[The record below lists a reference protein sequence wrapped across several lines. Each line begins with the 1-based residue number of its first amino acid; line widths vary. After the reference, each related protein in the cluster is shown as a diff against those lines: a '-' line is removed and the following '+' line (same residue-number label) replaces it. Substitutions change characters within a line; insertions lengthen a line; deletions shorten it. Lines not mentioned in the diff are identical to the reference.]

1 MESVD
6 ARFGEEDP
14 GTRAFG
20 MGWIVNSEQLRYFE
34 LAYQERNFSAAA
46 RRVPVSPQGL
56 AKAIHA
62 LEKELDVTLF
72 EVDELTGLP
81 VPTEYAEELTEFAAV
96 YEANMRLLRESFD
109 RIRGKRKALIRLGC
123 SLGIM
128 GVLGPRFIDGFRSM
142 HPHVE
147 IQYLEAHDRQVD
159 TDLRNGACDLAL
171 VVGPYQK
178 GVTVRELYRCPVY
191 YWVRSDDPLAA
202 KERLTIDDFE
212 GRSVAIP
219 GSGFKCYDALT
230 QLASDNGVSL
240 GTVFQMS
247 EIFQLYEFAASGQGL
262 GFTVRHLI
270 DLPIFVRD
278 ASVVAIPVDGMAWSF
293 GIERLDAHALGDAEQ
308 AFWNWCEQAAR
319 TLPDF

>member
-1 MESVD
+1 M
-6 ARFGEEDP
+6 
-14 GTRAFG
+14 
-20 MGWIVNSEQLRYFE
+20 NSEQLRYFE

-96 YEANMRLLRESFD
+96 YQTNMRLLKESFD
-109 RIRGKRKALIRLGC
+109 RIRGKRRALVRLGC
-123 SLGIM
+123 SLGVM
-128 GVLGPRFIDGFRSM
+128 GVFGPRFLDGFAAM
-142 HPHVE
+142 HPDIEV
-147 IQYLEAHDRQVD
+147 QFREANDRQVD
-159 TDLRNGACDLAL
+159 ADLRAGDCDLAM
-171 VVGPYQK
+171 VVGPYQG
-178 GVTVRELYRCPVY
+178 GVTVRQLYRCPVY
-191 YWVRSDDPLAA
+191 YWVRTDDPLAQ
-202 KERLTIDDFE
+202 KESLTIGDFE

-219 GSGFKCYDALT
+219 GAGFKCYDTLMR
-230 QLASDNGVSL
+230 LASENNVTL

-262 GFTVRHLI
+262 GFTVCHLI
-270 DLPIFVRD
+270 DLPVFVRD
-278 ASVVAIPVDGMAWSF
+278 ASVVAIPLEGVAWTF

-308 AFWNWCEQAAR
+308 ALWNWCEQAAR
-319 TLPDF
+319 ELPGD